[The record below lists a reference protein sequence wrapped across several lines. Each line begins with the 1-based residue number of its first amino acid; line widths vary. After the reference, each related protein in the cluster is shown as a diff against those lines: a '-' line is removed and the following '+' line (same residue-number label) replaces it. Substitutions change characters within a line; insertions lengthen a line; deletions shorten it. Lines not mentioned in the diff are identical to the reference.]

1 MTQKGENH
9 DTTPKRNQI
18 RTGGGSDAERF
29 HAPPP
34 DALSFYH
41 NALFCVLDCYA
52 IVPFRCNR
60 SYWI

>member
-34 DALSFYH
+34 DVLSFYH
-41 NALFCVLDCYA
+41 NALFCVLDRYA
-52 IVPFRCNR
+52 IVSFRCDR

>member
-41 NALFCVLDCYA
+41 NALFCVLDC
-52 IVPFRCNR
+52 
-60 SYWI
+60 